1 MEESKKDNMITDIIR
16 RNYYLEQFF
25 KYNDIHVNLLGDIN
39 NPLIVT
45 EDNIVLSCFVS
56 NFNLIFKD
64 NSFEG
69 KELFA
74 IKLKKEAQ
82 NTKDQLEKWVK
93 SAAHRKIY
101 LFTSEDGL
109 YYSKYIKLYNHIFPL
124 FSPAK
129 ELAYYVFQR
138 QKAIEIVQKLKK
150 SNIDLSI
157 VY

>member
-1 MEESKKDNMITDIIR
+1 MEESKNDNMITDIIR
-16 RNYYLEQFF
+16 RNYYAEQFF

-64 NSFEG
+64 DSFEG
-69 KELFA
+69 KEIFT
-74 IKLKKEAQ
+74 IKLKKEAL
-82 NTKDQLEKWVK
+82 NIKDRLDSWIK

-109 YYSKYIKLYNHIFPL
+109 YYCKYIRVYNHIFPL

-138 QKAIEIVQKLKK
+138 QKAIEVVQKLKK